1 MIEKKFGVM
10 PSPFDDSVVDL
21 YKKVED
27 AVLHNKTITLDG
39 SEVFVIRDALHLAM
53 PMPLLVCNCTDEDEN
68 GEQVER
74 KIRACPTCGMV
85 YSKRSAGYRR
95 RCSNCGQT
103 FKLEEEEK

>member
-53 PMPLLVCNCTDEDEN
+53 PMPLLVCNCADEDEN
-68 GEQVER
+68 EESIPASRPGSGGR
-74 KIRACPTCGMV
+74 PAHRLRRHAGSRRAG
-85 YSKRSAGYRR
+85 
-95 RCSNCGQT
+95 
-103 FKLEEEEK
+103 